1 VDDHVGLD
9 HVAARVA
16 KVPILSAD
24 RVSAVPG
31 RVRLVWGDQFL
42 SYVLSPDHP
51 LQPERVRLAVYLIR
65 RLGLDEFAET
75 VAPRVAS
82 EAELALCHT
91 PGYIDLVS
99 RLSDPERRPEV
110 DLRDLRAAGFGT
122 GDNPVADGMHE
133 ACAVIVGG
141 SLVAAEGV
149 DNGEALHA
157 FNPAGGLHHARP
169 DRASGFCVYNDVAV
183 AAEWLRRQG
192 HRVAVVDVDVHHG
205 DGTEAFFY
213 TSPEVLTISLH
224 ESGRYL
230 FPGTGFPEET
240 GAGAGHGYAANLPLL
255 PYTWDEPWLA
265 AFDAVVP
272 PLLRDF
278 RPTVLVTQDGCDS
291 HLLDPLADL
300 RNSTRIWPH
309 VGRRFHDLAHEL
321 CAGRWVALGGG
332 GYAIREVVP
341 RAWTLL
347 FSEMVEH
354 PELAAACLDAE
365 EFPPSPEARERIWSG
380 LETDLAALGRALGR
394 DLSLGSRPAAGG

>member
-1 VDDHVGLD
+1 MSG
-9 HVAARVA
+9 
-16 KVPILSAD
+16 I
-24 RVSAVPG
+24 
-31 RVRLVWGDQFL
+31 VRLVWGEAFMAYRL
-42 SYVLSPDHP
+42 SEDHP
-51 LQPERVRLAVYLIR
+51 LQPLRVKLTVDLIR
-65 RLGLDEFAET
+65 ELGLDA
-75 VAPRVAS
+75 R
-82 EAELALCHT
+82 AELAAPRLATDGEIALCHS
-91 PGYIDLVS
+91 PEYVALVR
-99 RLSDPERRPEV
+99 RLSAGGQLD
-110 DLRDLRAAGFGT
+110 RAAVEAGFGSP
-122 GDNPVADGMHE
+122 DNPVAPGMHD
-133 ACAVIVGG
+133 ACAAVVGG
-141 SLVAAEGV
+141 SLVAAEAV
-149 DNGEALHA
+149 HNGEALHA

-224 ESGRYL
+224 ESGRYV
-230 FPGTGFPEET
+230 FPGTGFPEDT
-240 GAGAGHGYAANLPLL
+240 GAGAGRGYAANLPLL

-332 GYAIREVVP
+332 GYAICEVVP

-354 PELAAACLDAE
+354 PELAAACVDAE
-365 EFPPSPEARERIWSG
+365 EFPPSPETRERIWSR

-394 DLSLGSRPAAGG
+394 DLSLASPPA

>member
-1 VDDHVGLD
+1 MLF
-9 HVAARVA
+9 AE
-16 KVPILSAD
+16 VPILPLD
-24 RVSAVPG
+24 RVSAVSG
-31 RVRLVWGDQFL
+31 LVRLVWGEQFM

-75 VAPRVAS
+75 VSPRVATR
-82 EAELALCHT
+82 AELELAHT
-91 PGYIDLVS
+91 PAYIDLVR
-99 RLSDPERRPEV
+99 RLSDPVERAGVKFREI
-110 DLRDLRAAGFGT
+110 AEGGFGT
-122 GDNPVADGMHE
+122 ADNPVADGMDE
-133 ACAVIVGG
+133 ACAVVVGG
-141 SLVAAEGV
+141 SLVAAEAVHRG
-149 DNGEALHA
+149 DALHA
-157 FNPAGGLHHARP
+157 FNPAGGLHHARR

-213 TSPEVLTISLH
+213 SSPDVLTISLH

-230 FPGTGFPEET
+230 FPGTGFPDEVGT
-240 GAGAGHGYAANLPLL
+240 GEGRGFAANLPLL
-255 PYTWDEPWLA
+255 PYAWDAPWLA

-278 RPTVLVTQDGCDS
+278 RPTVLVTQDGCDT
-291 HLLDPLADL
+291 HALDPMAHMQA
-300 RNSTRIWPH
+300 STRIWPH
-309 VGRRFHDLAHEL
+309 VGRRFHELAHEL
-321 CAGRWVALGGG
+321 CDGRWVALGGG

-354 PELAAACLDAE
+354 PELAEVCLDEAA
-365 EFPPSPEARERIWSG
+365 FPPHEDAQRRIWG
-380 LETDLAALGRALGR
+380 QLEKDLEELGRALGR
-394 DLSLGSRPAAGG
+394 ELSLRAASA